1 MFVATCPLILASASP
16 RRRQLLHALGLHCDC
31 LAADIDETP
40 LYNETPTAFAM
51 RMAGAKAAAVAATQL
66 PSACV
71 IGADTVVCIDD
82 HILGKPADRW
92 EALHFLQLLNGRTH
106 TVITAYALRARERNL
121 EVSAYASTLVRF
133 GHFSDSILQAY
144 ANTDEPLD
152 KAGAYA
158 IQSCGAFL
166 VAAID
171 GSSTNVIGLPVH
183 ELITLLLAHRLIKAK
198 I

>member
-1 MFVATCPLILASASP
+1 
-16 RRRQLLHALGLHCDC
+16 
-31 LAADIDETP
+31 
-40 LYNETPTAFAM
+40 M
-51 RMAGAKAAAVAATQL
+51 RMAGAKADAVAATQA

-82 HILGKPADRW
+82 HILGKPADRR
-92 EALHFLQLLNGRTH
+92 EAMHFLQLLNGRTH
-106 TVITAYALRARERNL
+106 TVITAYALRVRERHL
-121 EVSAYASTLVRF
+121 EVSQYASTLVRF
-133 GHFSDSILQAY
+133 GHFTNSVLQAY

-158 IQSCGAFL
+158 IQGCGAFL
-166 VAAID
+166 VAALN

-183 ELITLLLAHRLIKAK
+183 DLIKHLLAHRLIKTE